1 MQAVV
6 IFQLGWAAA
15 QVAHMAI
22 VPELTPDFGER
33 TELNSMR
40 YAMTARSPRA
50 APRNG
55 SQLSRRA
62 FVAAQV
68 LSNLLVYGIAW
79 ALLLGH
85 TGPLRPRDSVRA
97 CAAGKRNTWLR

>member
-1 MQAVV
+1 MQAVI

-22 VPELTPDFGER
+22 VPELTPDFSER

-40 YAMTARSPRA
+40 YAMTARDPHA
-50 APRNG
+50 A
-55 SQLSRRA
+55 SRVGAERTGCC
-62 FVAAQV
+62 FSQV
-68 LSNLLVYGIAW
+68 LSNLLVYGIVW
-79 ALLLGH
+79 AMLLGH

-97 CAAGKRNTWLR
+97 CLVQRQREVRH